1 MPPERRVTF
10 DAVDAHPENDIP
22 IAELEVT
29 VETRALL
36 REVGIELIRDLKG
49 KTVDELL
56 CIPPV
61 GSRSGRAD
69 PRCGRAKGIPARVG
83 QVWAGRV
90 CSHSNVVRGPRLPA
104 VSQYR
109 PVQP

>member
-10 DAVDAHPENDIP
+10 DAVDAHPENNIP

-56 CIPPV
+56 CIPRLDRDQV
-61 GSRSGRAD
+61 EQIRVA
-69 PRCGRAKGIPARVG
+69 AAR
-83 QVWAGRV
+83 
-90 CSHSNVVRGPRLPA
+90 RGYRLE
-104 VSQYR
+104 
-109 PVQP
+109 